1 MAQNASNNH
10 HTIRI
15 YTKFSSSVIN
25 KNMSQ
30 YLKTVPI
37 NNILALI
44 VNYIYNFFLNQILI
58 ENTFI
63 MKHYSFYIILLFR
76 CLMNGPERQC
86 ELQWHFGAS
95 TERKYTAKN
104 QKECTTSFLLLIKF
118 LELHKYAD
126 GMSSCKK

>member
-37 NNILALI
+37 NHILALI
-44 VNYIYNFFLNQILI
+44 EKYIYN
-58 ENTFI
+58 E
-63 MKHYSFYIILLFR
+63 
-76 CLMNGPERQC
+76 
-86 ELQWHFGAS
+86 A
-95 TERKYTAKN
+95 
-104 QKECTTSFLLLIKF
+104 LLILFHFAFQMFDERTGKAMRAPMTF
-118 LELHKYAD
+118 WSKYGEKIHRKKSERMYDVVSTAD
-126 GMSSCKK
+126 